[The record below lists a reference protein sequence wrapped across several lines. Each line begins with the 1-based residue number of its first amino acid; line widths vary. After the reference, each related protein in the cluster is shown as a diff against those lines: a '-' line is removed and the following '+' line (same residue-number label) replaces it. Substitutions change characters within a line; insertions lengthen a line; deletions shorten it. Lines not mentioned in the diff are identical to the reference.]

1 MTETQLVTGTQPVVR
16 TCPFSPPEEYR
27 TLREQ
32 DPITR
37 VTLPDGIEGWLVT
50 RYADVR
56 AVLSDP
62 RFSSRR
68 RGVTGNHLGSEEL
81 PPAPPGWFIMMDPPE
96 HTRLRRMLTGRFTVR
111 RMRELT
117 PAVEKIVADHLD
129 AMAAA
134 TGPVDLVQ
142 EFALPIPSLVICELL
157 GVPYAD
163 REEFQHNSAVILRLG
178 APAEEVAQAQLELN
192 RLIHRIAVRKRAEPG
207 DDILSAL
214 VRDGDLT
221 DEELAGVGVLL
232 LVAGHET
239 TANMIALSTLCLLRD
254 PAQLALLRS
263 EPEHVDAVVEELLR
277 YLSVIQFGIRRR
289 ALEDV
294 ELDGHLIPAGST
306 VVAHLPAAN
315 RDPEQFPQDPESL
328 DLMRPHSAHVAFGF
342 GIHQCIGQQLA
353 RLELRIALSALFER
367 FPELR
372 LAMPLEQIPM
382 RDEMVVYG
390 VHELPVTW

>member
-1 MTETQLVTGTQPVVR
+1 MTHTQLAGSQPVVR
-16 TCPFSPPEEYR
+16 TCPFSPPGEYR
-27 TLREQ
+27 ELREQ
-32 DPITR
+32 GPVAH
-37 VTLPDGIEGWLVT
+37 VTLPDGIDGWLIT

-68 RGVTGNHLGSEEL
+68 RGVTGNHRGSQEI
-81 PPAPPGWFIMMDPPE
+81 PPPPPGWFIFMDAPE
-96 HTRLRRMLTGRFTVR
+96 HSRLRKMLTGQFTVR
-111 RMRELT
+111 RMRELA
-117 PAVEKIVADHLD
+117 PAVERIVADHLD
-129 AMAAA
+129 AMAGA

-142 EFALPIPSLVICELL
+142 DFALPIPSLVICELL

-163 REEFQHNSAVILRLG
+163 RAEFQHNSAALLRLG

-192 RLIHRIAVRKRAEPG
+192 QLIHRLAVQKRTELA

-221 DEELAGVGVLL
+221 DEELAGIGVLL

-254 PAQLALLRS
+254 PAQLALLRA
-263 EPEHVDAVVEELLR
+263 EPEHADAVVEELLR
-277 YLSVIQFGIRRR
+277 FLSVIQFGIRRT
-289 ALEDV
+289 ALADV
-294 ELDGHLIPAGST
+294 EVGGRLIPAGGT

-315 RDPEQFPQDPESL
+315 RDPELFPDDPESL
-328 DLMRPHSAHVAFGF
+328 DLLRPHRPHVAFGF

-353 RLELRIALSALFER
+353 RLELRIALTALFER

-372 LAMPLEQIPM
+372 LAVPLEAVPM

>member
-1 MTETQLVTGTQPVVR
+1 MTHTQLAGSQPVVR
-16 TCPFSPPEEYR
+16 SCPFSLPAEYR
-27 TLREQ
+27 ELREQ
-32 DPITR
+32 DPVAH
-37 VTLPDGIEGWLVT
+37 VTLPDGIDGWLIT

-68 RGVTGNHLGSEEL
+68 RGVTGNHRGSQEI
-81 PPAPPGWFIMMDPPE
+81 PPPPPGWFIFMDAPE
-96 HTRLRRMLTGRFTVR
+96 HSRLRKMLTGRFTVR

-117 PAVEKIVADHLD
+117 PAVERIVADHLD

-142 EFALPIPSLVICELL
+142 DFALPIPSLVICELL

-163 REEFQHNSAVILRLG
+163 RAEFQHNSATLLRLG

-192 RLIHRIAVRKRAEPG
+192 QLIHRLAVQKRTEPG

-221 DEELAGVGVLL
+221 DEELAGIGVLL

-254 PAQLALLRS
+254 PAQLALLRA
-263 EPEHVDAVVEELLR
+263 EPEHADAVVEELLR
-277 YLSVIQFGIRRR
+277 FLSVIQFGIRRT
-289 ALEDV
+289 ALADV
-294 ELDGHLIPAGST
+294 EVGGQLIPAGGT

-315 RDPEQFPQDPESL
+315 RDPELFPDHPENL
-328 DLMRPHSAHVAFGF
+328 DLLRPHRPHVAFGF

-353 RLELRIALSALFER
+353 RLELRIALTALFER

-372 LAMPLEQIPM
+372 LAVPLEAVPM

>member
-1 MTETQLVTGTQPVVR
+1 MTHTQLAGSQPVVR
-16 TCPFSPPEEYR
+16 TCPFSPPGEYR
-27 TLREQ
+27 ELREQ
-32 DPITR
+32 DPVAH
-37 VTLPDGIEGWLVT
+37 VTLPDGIDGWLIT

-68 RGVTGNHLGSEEL
+68 RGVTGNHRGSQEIP
-81 PPAPPGWFIMMDPPE
+81 PPAPGWFIFMDAPE
-96 HTRLRRMLTGRFTVR
+96 HTRLRKMLTGQFTVR
-111 RMRELT
+111 RMRELA
-117 PAVEKIVADHLD
+117 PAVERIVADHLD

-134 TGPVDLVQ
+134 TGPIDLVQ
-142 EFALPIPSLVICELL
+142 DFALPIPSLVICELL

-163 REEFQHNSAVILRLG
+163 RAEFQHNSATLLRLG

-192 RLIHRIAVRKRAEPG
+192 QLIHRLAVQKRTEPA

-254 PAQLALLRS
+254 PAQLALLRA
-263 EPEHVDAVVEELLR
+263 EPEHADAVVEELLR
-277 YLSVIQFGIRRR
+277 FLSVIQFGIRRT

-294 ELDGHLIPAGST
+294 EVGGQLIPAGST

-315 RDPEQFPQDPESL
+315 RDPELFPDDPESL
-328 DLMRPHSAHVAFGF
+328 DLLRPHRPHVAFGF

-353 RLELRIALSALFER
+353 RLELRIALTALFER

-372 LAMPLEQIPM
+372 LAVPLDAVPM